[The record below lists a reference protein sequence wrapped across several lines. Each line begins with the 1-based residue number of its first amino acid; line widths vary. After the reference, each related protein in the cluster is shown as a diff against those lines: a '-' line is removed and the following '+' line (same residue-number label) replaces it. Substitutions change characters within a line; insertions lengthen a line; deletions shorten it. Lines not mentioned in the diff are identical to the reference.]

1 MVSHSQCRGS
11 AKHFRSVRAMD
22 YSSFTLELPLPEE
35 VLAWQDG
42 KTERTFSWRVFSLS
56 RLLYRQSRDVDV
68 IIISHP
74 HGGPK
79 QVEYVRYTR
88 CL

>member
-1 MVSHSQCRGS
+1 
-11 AKHFRSVRAMD
+11 MD

-68 IIISHP
+68 III
-74 HGGPK
+74 
-79 QVEYVRYTR
+79 
-88 CL
+88 